1 MEDRVEYLESKVF
14 ELIEAVNG
22 LITERN
28 EMADRFRAARAN
40 LEDKE

>member
-1 MEDRVEYLESKVF
+1 MEDKIEYLQRKVF

-28 EMADRFRAARAN
+28 EMADLLSA
-40 LEDKE
+40 LKPEDKE